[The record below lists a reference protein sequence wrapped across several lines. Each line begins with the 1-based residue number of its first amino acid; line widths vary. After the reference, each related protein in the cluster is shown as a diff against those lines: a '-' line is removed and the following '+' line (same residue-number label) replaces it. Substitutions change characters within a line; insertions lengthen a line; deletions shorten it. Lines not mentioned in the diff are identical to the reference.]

1 MVGADVGGIGESNV
15 EVLFQRRHG
24 GDGDDAGLVGIG
36 LGAAAEA
43 KHDKGRDRKENN
55 YPERHDRMLFQ
66 GIHRKRLPGILIS
79 PVRKRS
85 T

>member
-1 MVGADVGGIGESNV
+1 MVGGDIGGIGESNV
-15 EVLFQRRHG
+15 QVLFQRRYG
-24 GDGDDAGLVGIG
+24 GDGDDMGFAGVS

-43 KHDKGRDRKENN
+43 KHDKGRDRKENK
-55 YPERHDRMLFQ
+55 YPECHNRMLFQ
-66 GIHRKRLPGILIS
+66 GIHRERFPGILIS